1 MEIKIFNCK
10 RCEKKLWTSYH
21 KLPDNTVVCNDCYT
35 QYLMQTLD
43 EINDKQAY
51 DIIYNFVEKYVK
63 KIPPDMIG
71 DLARL
76 LKIKYN
82 ITIDVVTLSGILNIL
97 KSKVEKE
104 ENLKKLARFERD
116 LIKDSSKDH
125 LCDICNVKLPKSEF
139 DYSMEHFGRPLCLT
153 HQREKRASPH
163 ALKLYDALKKRGVE
177 CELESFDSNNYID
190 ISIKNAKLY
199 IGIDGE
205 HHYLDPEQL
214 HLDLIMDEESQ
225 KKGFATKR
233 YALREIDEKLEGIAD
248 TLTEVVK
255 QRVKKFQKDKIFGLK
270 ETDQNIPNTDEK
282 QDKKNTTDYN
292 KKDVINNK
300 P

>member
-1 MEIKIFNCK
+1 MKIFNCK
-10 RCEKKLWTSYH
+10 RCDKKLWTNYH
-21 KLPDNTVVCNDCYT
+21 KLPDSTVVCNDCYT
-35 QYLMQTLD
+35 HYLMQTLD
-43 EINDKQAY
+43 EINDNQAY

-63 KIPPDMIG
+63 KFPPDMIRE
-71 DLARL
+71 LAQL

-97 KSKVEKE
+97 KSKIEKDE
-104 ENLKKLARFERD
+104 SLKKLARFERD
-116 LIKDSSKDH
+116 LIKDSSPDH
-125 LCDICNVKLPKSEF
+125 LCEICNVKLPKSEF
-139 DYSMEHFGRPLCLT
+139 DYSMEHFGKPLCLT
-153 HQREKRASPH
+153 HQKEKRASPH

-177 CELESFDSNNYID
+177 CELESFDSHNYID

-214 HLDLIMDEESQ
+214 QLDLMMDEESQ

-248 TLTEVVK
+248 TLTEVVR
-255 QRVKKFQKDKIFGLK
+255 QRIKKYQKNEFFGLK
-270 ETDQNIPNTDEK
+270 EPDLETPSNDKK
-282 QDKKNTTDYN
+282 QDKKGTTNFHKNENTS
-292 KKDVINNK
+292 NK